1 MPSHFDALDT
11 AISGAILSA
20 FGEKVAATLRPRT
33 RSEYAVAADPARPE
47 RQLRGV
53 FSAAPDDPKLRGAAT
68 GADFSGSTSL
78 SVTMAEYWVAAADLA
93 ALHYAIK
100 PGDALSFPGRAGS
113 PVYSISDL
121 HHNETGD
128 VNLILTAGQG

>member
-1 MPSHFDALDT
+1 MPSPFDALD
-11 AISGAILSA
+11 AALSGAVLSA
-20 FGEKVAATLRPRT
+20 FGETVSATLRPRT

-53 FSAAPDDPKLRGAAT
+53 FSAAPDDPKLRGAAM
-68 GADFSGSTSL
+68 GAEFSGGTRL
-78 SVTMAEYWVAAADLA
+78 SVTLAEYWVAAADLA
-93 ALHYAIK
+93 ALPYAIK
-100 PGDALSFPGRAGS
+100 PGDALVFPGRAGS

-121 HHNETGD
+121 HQNETGD

>member
-1 MPSHFDALDT
+1 MPSPFDALDT
-11 AISGAILSA
+11 ALSGAILSA

-53 FSAAPDDPKLRGAAT
+53 FSAAPDDPKLRGAAM
-68 GADFSGSTSL
+68 GSEFAGVTRL
-78 SVTMAEYWVAAADLA
+78 SVTLAEYWVAAADLA
-93 ALHYAIK
+93 CLPYAIK
-100 PGDALSFPGRAGS
+100 PGDALAFPARPGS